1 MRKVLMNIGFAI
13 ALSMVGPLSSGSGR
27 KARYAKKIHIKYLFE

>member
-13 ALSMVGPLSSGSGR
+13 ALSMVGPLSSGSGLT
-27 KARYAKKIHIKYLFE
+27 AAV